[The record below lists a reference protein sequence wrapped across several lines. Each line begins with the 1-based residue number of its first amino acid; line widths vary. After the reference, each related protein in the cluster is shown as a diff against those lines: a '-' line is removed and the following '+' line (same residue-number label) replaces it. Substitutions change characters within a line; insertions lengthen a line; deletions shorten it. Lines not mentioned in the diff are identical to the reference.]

1 MKLLREVNVPNTKG
15 MVDKIMVILS
25 MEYQAVLK

>member
-15 MVDKIMVILS
+15 MVNKIMVILS
-25 MEYQAVLK
+25 TEYQAVIK

>member
-15 MVDKIMVILS
+15 MVNKIMVILS
-25 MEYQAVLK
+25 TEYQAAIK